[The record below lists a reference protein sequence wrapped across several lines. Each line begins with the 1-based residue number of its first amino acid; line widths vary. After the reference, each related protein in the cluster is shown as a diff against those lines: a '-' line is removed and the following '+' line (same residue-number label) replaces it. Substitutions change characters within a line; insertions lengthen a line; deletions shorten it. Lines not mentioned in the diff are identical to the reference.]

1 VSEDRTTPEVQVE
14 VTGPHVLDPAQLT
27 TSGRVG
33 HLWRERAAHV
43 VRGVSPPTMA
53 LGTRT
58 EGDEAVSQ
66 REARAVIDL
75 ALRVGEAMLST
86 GAPSSES
93 VATVLRLMQAYG
105 VRSAHVDITFTSIT
119 VSIHRGLHEDP
130 LSVMRV
136 IPGRSPDYTRLE
148 GVQALVDDVVSS
160 AAGGALPL
168 EIDVARSRLTRVLK
182 APHPYRRWVVTAGNA
197 LIAVGVV
204 VLFGAG
210 PVTWLL
216 AAVSAALVDQ
226 AQRVLYN
233 AGVAAFFAQAVS
245 AAVPAAIAMPL
256 FWAMDRDIHVPGVDS
271 PSLVVISGIVVLLAG
286 LGMMGAAQDA
296 LDGYYVTAGAR
307 GLEVVLMTAGIAVGI
322 AVVLGLANRLEIDM
336 DVSPFVMLGGLP
348 FVGALGSMVVALGF
362 CLITYAGPRTM
373 ATAMIVA
380 GLAWLTFEAA
390 VLLGLGGAGS
400 VAVAS
405 VPAGALAYAAHR
417 RLRVPELAVATASIV
432 ALLPGL
438 AVYRAIYLI
447 LANSPA
453 VVGNAVIHFVSAV
466 TTGLA
471 LAAGLSIGGFLL
483 RRRFG
488 LDLAAQRAR
497 RRSRSGYVTG

>member
-1 VSEDRTTPEVQVE
+1 
-14 VTGPHVLDPAQLT
+14 
-27 TSGRVG
+27 
-33 HLWRERAAHV
+33 
-43 VRGVSPPTMA
+43 
-53 LGTRT
+53 
-58 EGDEAVSQ
+58 
-66 REARAVIDL
+66 
-75 ALRVGEAMLST
+75 
-86 GAPSSES
+86 
-93 VATVLRLMQAYG
+93 
-105 VRSAHVDITFTSIT
+105 
-119 VSIHRGLHEDP
+119 
-130 LSVMRV
+130 
-136 IPGRSPDYTRLE
+136 
-148 GVQALVDDVVSS
+148 
-160 AAGGALPL
+160 
-168 EIDVARSRLTRVLK
+168 
-182 APHPYRRWVVTAGNA
+182 
-197 LIAVGVV
+197 
-204 VLFGAG
+204 
-210 PVTWLL
+210 
-216 AAVSAALVDQ
+216 
-226 AQRVLYN
+226 
-233 AGVAAFFAQAVS
+233 
-245 AAVPAAIAMPL
+245 
-256 FWAMDRDIHVPGVDS
+256 MDRDIHVPGVDS

-400 VAVAS
+400 VAVAA